1 MTRLNTLS
9 LIAAIVGVA
18 IFAAACGGGS
28 ASPGVASLGATST
41 TTPAAAAQSTNKAT
55 NYLDA
60 VKYAGCMRTHG
71 VPMPDPNSDGDFL
84 YKGGAVNG
92 VRGIDPNSSQ
102 FQKADKAC
110 SHLLPNGGLM
120 TAAEQEQA
128 LAQALKFV
136 ACLRKHGLANM
147 QDPIESDGGIELRGP
162 PGGPNSPVFQAAQK
176 ACQAFALG
184 GGS

>member
-1 MTRLNTLS
+1 
-9 LIAAIVGVA
+9 
-18 IFAAACGGGS
+18 
-28 ASPGVASLGATST
+28 
-41 TTPAAAAQSTNKAT
+41 
-55 NYLDA
+55 
-60 VKYAGCMRTHG
+60 
-71 VPMPDPNSDGDFL
+71 
-84 YKGGAVNG
+84 
-92 VRGIDPNSSQ
+92 
-102 FQKADKAC
+102 
-110 SHLLPNGGLM
+110 M